1 MFFSMES
8 DKFFS
13 QYNPRCMMNCHID
26 FAFLDGKHWSEFLL
40 RDFINT
46 ERNCHRNSIIALH
59 DCLPVEAAIADR
71 IPNQRPTIVAH
82 RAGWWAGDVWRTA
95 LLLKRK
101 RPDLHMLT
109 LDAKPTGLVL
119 ISNRIQKAVSSL
131 RNWLTSRRRCMLGAW
146 MKLALVPS
154 SRSWPSNQRAQSRP
168 LTRFA
173 PGGSLAQSELAS
185 SHSAGRIL
193 RSFEV
198 CSD

>member
-1 MFFSMES
+1 
-8 DKFFS
+8 
-13 QYNPRCMMNCHID
+13 MMNCHID

-119 ISNRIQKAVSSL
+119 ISNLDPESGLLSQ
-131 RNWLTSRRRCMLGAW
+131 
-146 MKLALVPS
+146 KLADFEAEMHAWSLDEIG
-154 SRSWPSNQRAQSRP
+154 
-168 LTRFA
+168 LGTLFA
-173 PGGSLAQSELAS
+173 ELAVQS
-185 SHSAGRIL
+185 TSAIASADQIRARWQFGSI
-193 RSFEV
+193 
-198 CSD
+198 